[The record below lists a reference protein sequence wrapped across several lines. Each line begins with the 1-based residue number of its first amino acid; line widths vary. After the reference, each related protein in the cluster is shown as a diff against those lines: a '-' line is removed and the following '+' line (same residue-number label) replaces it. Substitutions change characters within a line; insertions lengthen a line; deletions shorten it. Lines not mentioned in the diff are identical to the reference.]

1 MFDYEVEK
9 SCSID
14 SGNEF
19 LLPSVKIKE
28 ITNIKEK
35 RKWMEHF
42 SKSYSG
48 SLIKLQPQML
58 GNTCRFF
65 VATIEGKDAGFLRI
79 TNYTGTWSKYY
90 EGEVWNASDAYVKK
104 PYRNIGVLR
113 HLLEFVIDNCNVVS
127 VRLET
132 DRLNRFSSYYKGLG
146 FTYAWSFDN
155 GELCIAVIEKLKNA
169 AIQRNKE
176 FNDEK

>member
-1 MFDYEVEK
+1 MFDYELGTICPLDI
-9 SCSID
+9 S
-14 SGNEF
+14 NEF
-19 LLPSVKIKE
+19 LLSSVKIKE

-42 SKSYSG
+42 TKSYSG
-48 SLIKLQPQML
+48 SSIKLQPQML
-58 GNTCRFF
+58 GSRCRYF
-65 VATIEGKDAGFLRI
+65 VASVDGTDVGFIRI
-79 TNYTGTWSKYY
+79 TNYTETWSKYY

-104 PYRNIGVLR
+104 PYRSSGVLR
-113 HLLEFVIDNCNVVS
+113 QLLEYVIENCNVVL

-132 DRLNRFSSYYKGLG
+132 DRLNRLSSYYKGLG
-146 FTYAWSFDN
+146 FTYSWSFDN

-176 FNDEK
+176 ISDLK